1 MSASIYDDKL
11 VLPTVQMLIHD
22 LKDSKKYLDRIS
34 SFISD
39 EYGNYNPEWKY
50 YNKRSGWVLK
60 LFSKKRNVLF
70 VVPYAGF
77 FKTTFVFG
85 DKAAQLV
92 FNSNLP
98 ANIRNALKIAQKYME
113 GRLIVLEVKNEAD
126 LNIILELIQIK
137 MTPL

>member
-22 LKDSKKYLDRIS
+22 LKDSKKYLVRIS

-50 YNKRSGWVLK
+50 YNKKSGWVLK